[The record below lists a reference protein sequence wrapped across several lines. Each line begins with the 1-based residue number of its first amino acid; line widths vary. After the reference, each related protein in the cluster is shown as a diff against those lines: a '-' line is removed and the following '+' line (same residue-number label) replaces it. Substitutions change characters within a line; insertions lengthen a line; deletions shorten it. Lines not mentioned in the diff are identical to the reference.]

1 MIRHVTFRM
10 DLSERLAREEAAKA
24 AALLEME
31 RYCEEHPR
39 SPTAARRPK
48 LLQRGRSWVALLGT
62 TLQDGIAGIGG
73 TVVAALQAFDVQ
85 YSNSLKPPRS

>member
-1 MIRHVTFRM
+1 M

-85 YSNSLKPPRS
+85 YLNSLKPPRS